1 MKKYRIVFI
10 HVIMIIICFL
20 TSTIVAVKTITKLI
34 DDTNEKMAFVIAS
47 KVYNDINA
55 QLTKPITVGTTIANT
70 KSLTDLLENEDSYSD
85 EQFEKEITD
94 TLSRYIEYTGY
105 NTAFIISDKSK
116 RYYTQN
122 GLNKVIDTEN
132 DEHDIWYKLF
142 LEENSD
148 YDFDIDVDEVHSDI
162 WTVFMNA
169 RINDED
175 GNLLGVCGV
184 GLEMSDMQEILLD
197 MQNTYDI
204 QINLVDNNGLVQVN
218 VDDINIE
225 KSVLKKIRFNN
236 SSEYDYSAT
245 DDNGY
250 VITRYMEEL
259 GWYLVIQKDS
269 IQTQKVLSELV
280 SNTFMAMLIIFLL
293 ILLIVIAVL
302 RKNHVMFSEGA
313 KLNSYGHLARVY
325 KSMYF
330 INLHND
336 TIQLVKNNMASVK
349 VKNKE
354 DHAASAL
361 KKATLEIVDEKY
373 VDNMLAFIDLSTI
386 AERLKNVDTLT
397 CEFISKDLSWYRARF
412 IPDADENANFISKVI
427 FAVESID
434 EEKRRENHLLRLS
447 ETDLMTGIR
456 NRGSGE
462 KFITNLIR
470 ERKSGMF
477 CLLDADKF
485 KSINDNYGHAVGD
498 KVIKA
503 IADCLKR
510 TFRESDVVMRLGG
523 DEFSAYAIGII
534 TKETGMKIIERFFH
548 EIDCIDIPELKD
560 RKISISMGTAFY
572 YGNDDTFETIYKRA
586 DECTYMSK
594 KHEGSYVTFF
604 DETKLLNNDK

>member
-1 MKKYRIVFI
+1 
-10 HVIMIIICFL
+10 MIIICFIV
-20 TSTIVAVKTITKLI
+20 STIISVNTITKLV
-34 DDTNEKMAFVIAS
+34 DDTNEKMAYVIAG
-47 KVYNDINA
+47 KVCNDIHS
-55 QLTKPITVGTTIANT
+55 QLMKPITIGTTIANT
-70 KSLTDLLENEDSYSD
+70 KSLADLLKNEDKYSD
-85 EQFEKEITD
+85 EKFEKELID

-105 NTAFIISDKSK
+105 NTAFVISDKSK
-116 RYYTQN
+116 KYYTQN
-122 GLNKVIDTEN
+122 GFNKTIDIEN

-142 LEENSD
+142 LDENTD
-148 YDFDIDVDEVHSDI
+148 YDFDVDIDEVNSDI

-184 GLEMSDMQEILLD
+184 GLEMSDMQEILLN

-204 QINLVDNNGLVQVN
+204 QINLVDNNGVVQVD

-225 KSVLKKIRFNN
+225 KSVLKKVWLNN
-236 SSEYDYSAT
+236 SVEYNYSST
-245 DDNGY
+245 DDKGY

-259 GWYLVIQKDS
+259 GWYLVIHKNG
-269 IQTQKVLSELV
+269 IQTQKVISEMV
-280 SNTFMAMLIIFLL
+280 SQTFTVMLIIFLL
-293 ILLIVIAVL
+293 MMITTIVLL
-302 RKNHVMFSEGA
+302 RKNHAIFSESA
-313 KLNSYGHLARVY
+313 KLTSYGHLARVY

-336 TIQLVKNNMASVK
+336 TIQLIKNNITSVN

-354 DHAASAL
+354 NHAASAL

-373 VDNMLAFIDLSTI
+373 VDNMLAFVDLSTI
-386 AERLKNVDTLT
+386 AGRLKNVDTLT

-485 KSINDNYGHAVGD
+485 KSINDNYGHAAGD

-503 IADCLKR
+503 IADCLKK

-534 TKETGMKIIERFFH
+534 TKETGLKIIERFFH

-604 DETKLLNNDK
+604 DETQLLNDEK

>member
-1 MKKYRIVFI
+1 
-10 HVIMIIICFL
+10 MIIICFL

-148 YDFDIDVDEVHSDI
+148 YDFDIDVDEVHSDM

-204 QINLVDNNGLVQVN
+204 QINLVDNNGIVQVD

-236 SSEYDYSAT
+236 SSEYNYSAT

-280 SNTFMAMLIIFLL
+280 SNTFTAMLIIFLL

-302 RKNHVMFSEGA
+302 RKNHVLFSEGA

-336 TIQLVKNNMASVK
+336 TIQLIKNNMTSVK

-586 DECTYMSK
+586 DKCTYMSK

-604 DETKLLNNDK
+604 DETQLLDDDKYV

>member
-1 MKKYRIVFI
+1 
-10 HVIMIIICFL
+10 MIIICFL

-148 YDFDIDVDEVHSDI
+148 YDFDIDVDEVHSDM

-225 KSVLKKIRFNN
+225 KSVL
-236 SSEYDYSAT
+236 T
-245 DDNGY
+245 
-250 VITRYMEEL
+250 
-259 GWYLVIQKDS
+259 W
-269 IQTQKVLSELV
+269 
-280 SNTFMAMLIIFLL
+280 
-293 ILLIVIAVL
+293 
-302 RKNHVMFSEGA
+302 
-313 KLNSYGHLARVY
+313 
-325 KSMYF
+325 
-330 INLHND
+330 
-336 TIQLVKNNMASVK
+336 
-349 VKNKE
+349 
-354 DHAASAL
+354 
-361 KKATLEIVDEKY
+361 
-373 VDNMLAFIDLSTI
+373 
-386 AERLKNVDTLT
+386 
-397 CEFISKDLSWYRARF
+397 
-412 IPDADENANFISKVI
+412 
-427 FAVESID
+427 
-434 EEKRRENHLLRLS
+434 
-447 ETDLMTGIR
+447 
-456 NRGSGE
+456 
-462 KFITNLIR
+462 
-470 ERKSGMF
+470 
-477 CLLDADKF
+477 
-485 KSINDNYGHAVGD
+485 
-498 KVIKA
+498 
-503 IADCLKR
+503 
-510 TFRESDVVMRLGG
+510 
-523 DEFSAYAIGII
+523 
-534 TKETGMKIIERFFH
+534 
-548 EIDCIDIPELKD
+548 
-560 RKISISMGTAFY
+560 
-572 YGNDDTFETIYKRA
+572 
-586 DECTYMSK
+586 
-594 KHEGSYVTFF
+594 
-604 DETKLLNNDK
+604 